1 LHTFILNLNIY
12 VHQFLTLNKKYLYLS
27 IILFA
32 LEIIIAKYIH
42 DDFIRPYIGDLLV
55 VVLIYCFLKSFLNV
69 HYLKMAIAVLIF
81 SYCIE
86 ALQFIKLVNI
96 VGLQNYK
103 WARIIIGTSFSW
115 IDMLMYTIGIII
127 VIVVEK
133 KLSNQ

>member
-1 LHTFILNLNIY
+1 

-32 LEIIIAKYIH
+32 LEIIIAKYMH